1 MCNEVPRPVA
11 VDEAGD
17 ADLLVGFDVSI
28 ATLIGE
34 IEGLALG
41 VGGEEFVEVRVVT
54 EVQALDVFAVGV
66 QVAGALFDGF
76 DDGRLVV
83 PFDLFDSGDVRRGER
98 LVGEVLAGQRN
109 LAQDAVGLVLQF
121 GAFPAAQL
129 GVEEA
134 EFFGGGVPR
143 GQRVGGFCVEAV
155 ASGGVG
161 GEVGDARAGVTQG
174 LLSAFEGA
182 FARLGERGPRGG
194 SLDAQ
199 EAEELVAADAVAAGG
214 FVGRLGD
221 GGEAVQGHEKLS
233 CGGHDSII
241 PCVFRGTYF
250 ACGAGCGRSVRV

>member
-1 MCNEVPRPVA
+1 M
-11 VDEAGD
+11 
-17 ADLLVGFDVSI
+17 L
-28 ATLIGE
+28 
-34 IEGLALG
+34 
-41 VGGEEFVEVRVVT
+41 
-54 EVQALDVFAVGV
+54 AVGV
-66 QVAGALFDGF
+66 QVAGALLDGF
-76 DDGRLVV
+76 GEGRLVV
-83 PFDLFDSGDVRRGER
+83 PFDLFDSGDVSRGER
-98 LVGEVLAGQRN
+98 LVGEVLARERN

-161 GEVGDARAGVTQG
+161 GEVGDARAGVAQG
-174 LLSAFEGA
+174 LLGAFEGA

-233 CGGHDSII
+233 CGGHGSII
-241 PCVFRGTYF
+241 PG
-250 ACGAGCGRSVRV
+250 